1 MEECN
6 FNKSITLSWVF
17 FNGNFTNGTKSR
29 KVSHQGVLKI
39 VGAEKSCTAFK
50 KIQIINISLTKT
62 DKVKKLS

>member
-1 MEECN
+1 M
-6 FNKSITLSWVF
+6 V
-17 FNGNFTNGTKSR
+17 NFTNGTKSH